1 MLPLVQDIFAYIQRG
16 RTQTNDVRAVSLRSN
31 IVEGMDEQADKR
43 ELWYNQDTI
52 PSVANNIFFLSKCGS
67 TSY

>member
-1 MLPLVQDIFAYIQRG
+1 MLPLVQDIFAYIQSG

-43 ELWYNQDTI
+43 ELW
-52 PSVANNIFFLSKCGS
+52 
-67 TSY
+67 